1 MHQES
6 PIRKSNTSPA
16 KTVTQKKEESACKQM
31 PNKASVSSK
40 QTSRS
45 PPEIV
50 RRSKRASKAPVNY
63 DEEKIITYEYVAAR
77 TTRSKVS
84 KNPLISGSKPVEAKS
99 EFVRHRGKDL
109 IDQKDEP
116 KHAGSD
122 DEGEIE
128 RELQKEKEHNV
139 VIHSEKQLED
149 MKLLF
154 NMPEEE
160 INRIKLEQ
168 DTFLK

>member
-1 MHQES
+1 M
-6 PIRKSNTSPA
+6 
-16 KTVTQKKEESACKQM
+16 
-31 PNKASVSSK
+31 
-40 QTSRS
+40 
-45 PPEIV
+45 
-50 RRSKRASKAPVNY
+50 
-63 DEEKIITYEYVAAR
+63 
-77 TTRSKVS
+77 S

-99 EFVRHRGKDL
+99 EFVRKGRDL
-109 IDQKDEP
+109 IDQKDGP

-128 RELQKEKEHNV
+128 RELQKEKEQNV

-168 DTFLK
+168 DTFLKQ